1 MNRIGLALLTLTL
14 VAPAWADGVKAPA
27 TPTLDLNLP
36 TQPYVPFVPP
46 AHSSSTPD
54 TGWSMP
60 APSADTAR
68 RDSDLNDSKPHVW
81 GSVTTGVGYSKAFG
95 TTTWEGANVNMTKF
109 FGSAEHPFALT
120 IGVST
125 THVRNLGNGRW
136 PYAWGRQEP

>member
-14 VAPAWADGVKAPA
+14 VAPAWANGVKAPA
-27 TPTLDLNLP
+27 SPVLDLNLP
-36 TQPYVPFVPP
+36 AQSYPDFVAP
-46 AHSSSTPD
+46 AHAASTAD
-54 TGWSMP
+54 AALGMP
-60 APSADTAR
+60 AYPAAAAQPDG
-68 RDSDLNDSKPHVW
+68 LNGSPPHVW

-125 THVRNLGNGRW
+125 THLRNLGNGRW
-136 PYAWGRQEP
+136 PYAWGGQAP

>member
-14 VAPAWADGVKAPA
+14 VARAWAGGVKAPA
-27 TPTLDLNLP
+27 SPVLDLNLP
-36 TQPYVPFVPP
+36 AQPYPAFVAP
-46 AHSSSTPD
+46 AHTASTKGTDP
-54 TGWSMP
+54 GLP
-60 APSADTAR
+60 AGSAEAAHAD
-68 RDSDLNDSKPHVW
+68 DDLNGSPPHVC

-95 TTTWEGANVNMTKF
+95 TTTWQGANVNMTKF

-136 PYAWGRQEP
+136 PYAWAGQEP

>member
-14 VAPAWADGVKAPA
+14 VAPAWADGVKSPA
-27 TPTLDLNLP
+27 SPVSDLNLP
-36 TQPYVPFVPP
+36 AQPYPVYVAP
-46 AHSSSTPD
+46 AHAASTA
-54 TGWSMP
+54 GAVLGMP
-60 APSADTAR
+60 AYPAEAPQPDGLDGSP
-68 RDSDLNDSKPHVW
+68 PHVW

-136 PYAWGRQEP
+136 PYAWGSQEP

>member
-1 MNRIGLALLTLTL
+1 MNRYCLTLMALTL
-14 VAPAWADGVKAPA
+14 VAPAWADGMKAPA

-36 TQPYVPFVPP
+36 TQPYASFIPP

-54 TGWSMP
+54 AGWSMP
-60 APSADTAR
+60 ASAADAAR
-68 RDSDLNDSKPHVW
+68 RDSDLNDSKPLVW

-95 TTTWEGANVNMTKF
+95 TTTWEGANVNMTKL

-125 THVRNLGNGRW
+125 TQVHNLGNGRW
-136 PYAWGRQEP
+136 PYSWGRQEP